1 VSLAGHAWYAS
12 RVAILYTIRYNGV
25 KEVVMEELWKECFGW
40 ENFYEVSA
48 FGNIRSKRRP
58 VPTRFG
64 ISTRGGIVLK
74 KIVAKN
80 GYECVNLTG
89 GGCRKQELV
98 HRLVLL
104 TFVGEPEQN
113 QEACH
118 NDGIRINNYLTNL
131 RWDTIK
137 NNHADK
143 KKHGTWQAGEKNP
156 FAKLTNE
163 EAGKIRQ
170 SNDSLNKLAEK
181 FGVSK
186 NCISRIKCQKTYI
199 YYE

>member
-1 VSLAGHAWYAS
+1 
-12 RVAILYTIRYNGV
+12 
-25 KEVVMEELWKECFGW
+25 MEELWKECFGW

-143 KKHGTWQAGEKNP
+143 KKHGTWQVGEKANNV
-156 FAKLTNE
+156 KLTNE
-163 EAGKIRQ
+163 IVLDIRNQKLTVSEAVKKYGLSPTNAK
-170 SNDSLNKLAEK
+170 
-181 FGVSK
+181 
-186 NCISRIKCQKTYI
+186 RIIQRETWKHL
-199 YYE
+199 